1 LKKKIKLEVEKK
13 NERRKDIQ
21 NYDNNNNKAEEIIVK
36 KKEKRKEKSDRVK
49 ERTN

>member
-1 LKKKIKLEVEKK
+1 LEGEKK